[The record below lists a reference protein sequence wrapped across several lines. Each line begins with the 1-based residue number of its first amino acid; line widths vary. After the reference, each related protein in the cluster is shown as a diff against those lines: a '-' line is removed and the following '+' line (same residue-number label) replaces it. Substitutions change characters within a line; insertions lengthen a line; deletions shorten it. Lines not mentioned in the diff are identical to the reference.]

1 MSSAQGKTRA
11 ESAPTR
17 AATGSSLA
25 GSVLFITIFS
35 VASPFI
41 TFFIQ
46 VVVAAYF
53 GATELMDAFLAGVTL
68 PLYVVAV
75 VLSSAVSVFIPL
87 FIGKL
92 AVDQEKDAWQLAAS
106 VLSFTLLLTSALAL
120 AGIVFAEPLLRMTTP
135 GLAGEAMRAA
145 VSVARITWVSVPAA
159 ALTAFLTGMYQ
170 ARGRFIWSSAVP
182 AIGTVVNLVLLPFLI
197 PLAGISGVAASAT
210 IALILQMLLLLPVL
224 KDRVRGFSFSFF
236 DPGLVEVLRLAYPMV
251 LFGILSK
258 CTPIVERHLASGM
271 EQGSISHL
279 GYAFRLLTTSAFLIS
294 TGITTVAFPRMAL
307 QSALTDIKALWKTI
321 SGSFRMMFL
330 VVAPATTLGLALALP
345 LVSALFER
353 GKFTATDSFAVCGLL
368 RIYLLTLVATTL
380 GNISCR
386 AFYAIK
392 DTSTLAIFGAIE
404 TVAYVLYTAFLA
416 SRFGVSGIAWGYVV
430 YFSVSFI
437 WQTAIL
443 WFRFGRG
450 EVRGF
455 RPFGVTAACALAAGL
470 AAWFVKGLLP
480 GAWLQLGG
488 GIAAGAL
495 VYIAA
500 LKLLKSEDLELFLK
514 YTLRRRPSP
523 AEADANLV

>member
-1 MSSAQGKTRA
+1 MSSGEGKLGA
-11 ESAPTR
+11 EGAAPR
-17 AATGSSLA
+17 GGLA

-35 VASPFI
+35 VASPLI

-87 FIGKL
+87 FIRKL
-92 AVDQEKDAWQLAAS
+92 AAGQEKAAWQLAAS
-106 VLSFTLLLTSALAL
+106 VLGFTLLVTSALAL
-120 AGIVFAEPLLRMTTP
+120 AGIVFAEPLLRLTTP
-135 GLAGEAMRAA
+135 GLAGEALRAA
-145 VSVARITWVSVPAA
+145 VSVTRLTWLSVPAS
-159 ALTAFLTGMYQ
+159 ALAAFLTGIYQ

-182 AIGTVVNLVLLPFLI
+182 LIGTVVNLALLPFLI
-197 PLAGISGVAASAT
+197 QAAGISGVAASAT

-224 KDRVRGFSFSFF
+224 KGHVRGFTFSLR
-236 DPGLVEVLRLAYPMV
+236 DPGLVEVLRLAYPMI
-251 LFGILSK
+251 LFGILTK

-307 QSALTDIKALWKTI
+307 QSALTDVKALWKTI
-321 SGSFRMMFL
+321 SGSFRMLFL
-330 VVAPATTLGLALALP
+330 VVAPATSLGLALALP
-345 LVSALFER
+345 LVAALFER
-353 GKFTATDSFAVCGLL
+353 GKFTATDSLAVCGLL
-368 RIYLLTLVATTL
+368 QIYLLTLVATTL
-380 GNISCR
+380 GNISSR

-392 DTSTLAIFGAIE
+392 DTRTLALFGAIE

-416 SRFGVSGIAWGYVV
+416 LRFGVSGIAWGYVI
-430 YFSVSFI
+430 YFCVSFT

-450 EVRGF
+450 DAAGF
-455 RPFGVTAACALAAGL
+455 SPFGTTAACAVAAGL

-488 GIAAGAL
+488 GMLAGTL
-495 VYIAA
+495 VYLAA
-500 LKLLKSEDLELFLK
+500 LKILRSGDLELFLE
-514 YTLRRRPSP
+514 YTVRRRR
-523 AEADANLV
+523 AEAAGGQAGGGR